1 MDGIA
6 IQVNVGGINDVPEIM
21 REFVTENNGVFSFDD
36 EKAFQALKNERESA
50 KNARNEL
57 SPRKALG
64 LTTEQ
69 VKAYQGLGKTPEEL
83 AELMAKAAVPA
94 PKPNVKNSTEYLELK
109 QELDAMKDFKQKWEA
124 AEAENLKNKRN
135 GLVRKLIGDF
145 SDEYDKDLFS
155 GFVESSGLMERFSLN
170 DTKDGLNPVENQ
182 LPAEFLKTFAD
193 KYHFK
198 KASVPGNAPDENT
211 PMNTGANAAFETAKK
226 NGDVGGLINNAPE
239 IKD

>member
-1 MDGIA
+1 MA

-36 EKAFQALKNERESA
+36 EKAFQALKNEREIA

-57 SPRKALG
+57 SPWKALG

-83 AELMAKAAVPA
+83 ASIIAKAAAPA
-94 PKPNVKNSTEYLELK
+94 PKPNVKNSTEYLELEQRFK
-109 QELDAMKDFKQKWEA
+109 ALESMQQEWEQTK
-124 AEAENLKNKRN
+124 AENLKNKRN
-135 GLVRKLIGDF
+135 GLVRKLIGEMP
-145 SDEYDKDLFS
+145 DEYDKELFA
-155 GFVESSGLMERFSLN
+155 GFVESSMMDRFTLN

-182 LPAEFLKTFAD
+182 LPSEFLKTFAD

-198 KASVPGNAPDENT
+198 KASVPGNAPAGNA
-211 PMNTGANAAFETAKK
+211 PMNSGANAAFEAALK
-226 NGDVGGLINNAPE
+226 NKNAGGLIANAPAAV
-239 IKD
+239 IQK